1 VKTKEVGIYLP
12 QGKPVHVQMHKNI
25 ICRIAETEGELEE
38 AYRIRHEI
46 FVREQKLFK
55 HTDRDSCDK
64 QAVHI
69 VALINDE
76 LVGTVRVYEKDKGTW
91 YGGRLAVKKGFRG
104 RVGAPLVK
112 KAVETVKERKA
123 KRFLAYIQLPS
134 VSFFKRNRWKAVG
147 EVTAYHGVPHQ
158 LMEAEL

>member
-1 VKTKEVGIYLP
+1 
-12 QGKPVHVQMHKNI
+12 MHKNV
-25 ICRIAETEGELEE
+25 ICKIVQTEDELKE

-46 FVREQKLFK
+46 FVQEQKLFQRS
-55 HTDRDSCDK
+55 DRDCFDK

-69 VALINDE
+69 VALMDDE
-76 LVGTVRVYEKDKGTW
+76 IVGTVRIYESDKDIW
-91 YGGRLAVKKGFRG
+91 YGGRLAVKRGFRG
-104 RVGAPLVK
+104 RVGARLIK

-134 VSFFKRNRWKAVG
+134 VSFFKRNRWKTAG
-147 EVTAYHGVPHQ
+147 EITAYHGVPHQ

>member
-1 VKTKEVGIYLP
+1 MLWLDFQI
-12 QGKPVHVQMHKNI
+12 QMHKNI
-25 ICRIAETEGELEE
+25 ICRIAETAGELEE

-46 FVREQKLFK
+46 FVREQKLFQ
-55 HTDRDSCDK
+55 HTDRDAFDRR
-64 QAVHI
+64 AVHI
-69 VALINDE
+69 VAFMDDE
-76 LVGTVRVYEKDKGTW
+76 MVGTVRLYEKQEDTW

-104 RVGAPLVK
+104 RVGALLVK

-123 KRFLAYIQLPS
+123 QRFLAYIQLPS

-147 EVTAYHGVPHQ
+147 EVIFYHGAPHQ

>member
-1 VKTKEVGIYLP
+1 MTRLRE
-12 QGKPVHVQMHKNI
+12 KPVHVQMHKNI

-46 FVREQKLFK
+46 FVREQKLFQ
-55 HTDRDSCDK
+55 HTDRDVFDER
-64 QAVHI
+64 AVHI
-69 VALINDE
+69 VAFMDDE
-76 LVGTVRVYEKDKGTW
+76 MVGTVRIYEKEQDTW

-104 RVGAPLVK
+104 RVGALLVK

-123 KRFLAYIQLPS
+123 RRFLAYIQLPS

-147 EVTAYHGVPHQ
+147 DVTSYHGVPHQ
-158 LMEAEL
+158 LMEAGL